1 MSKLRRVRASTP
13 APVILVLAVASCGG
27 ASDPIACTEQF
38 VYGITVHVLDAT
50 TGLPVSDG
58 LSGNVQDGSYSE
70 AMMALGA
77 DLVGAGE
84 RAGTYA
90 VTVTA
95 TGYTEWTTSDV
106 VVMAD
111 ECHVIP
117 VGLEARLQA
126 AGP

>member
-1 MSKLRRVRASTP
+1 ML
-13 APVILVLAVASCGG
+13 APVIMVLALTTCGG
-27 ASDPIACTEQF
+27 ASDPIACTAQF
-38 VYGITVHVLDAT
+38 VYGITVHVVDAT

-58 LSGNVQDGSYSE
+58 LSGNLQDGSYSE
-70 AMMALGA
+70 AMMAFGS

-95 TGYTEWTTSDV
+95 TGYSEWSTSEV
-106 VVMAD
+106 VVTAD

-117 VGLEARLQA
+117 VSLEPRLQL
-126 AGP
+126 AG